1 MKKISSE
8 LYKTLTK
15 KYETEIQEG
24 LSTLLIY
31 FENPVG
37 IGDHSNHLKEMDE
50 LISVMSSENDKLKIL
65 KETFQK
71 DYCKL

>member
-24 LSTLLIY
+24 ISTLLIY

-50 LISVMSSENDKLKIL
+50 LI
-65 KETFQK
+65 
-71 DYCKL
+71 Y